1 MFGKRLESKKIRNMR
16 LEHMRETCALKGE
29 IEYYKANAQE
39 TAHTCHFLAERMDR
53 DYKELASSRAEKE
66 RLHQLLKG
74 ADAAMKELQKK
85 NEKLAKEFD
94 SLDERYQAALKELD
108 ELYKEHDAV
117 IREIRD
123 AEHSRE
129 EAESA

>member
-1 MFGKRLESKKIRNMR
+1 MR
-16 LEHMRETCALKGE
+16 LEHLRETSELRGE
-29 IEYYKANAQE
+29 IEYYRAHAQE
-39 TAHTCHFLAERMDR
+39 TAHTCHFLAERMDK
-53 DYKELASSRAEKE
+53 DYKELASARAEKE

-85 NEKLAKEFD
+85 NEKLSEDFD

-108 ELYKEHDAV
+108 ELYKEHDAL

-123 AEHSRE
+123 AQHVPE

>member
-1 MFGKRLESKKIRNMR
+1 MFGKRIESKKIRNMR
-16 LEHMRETCALKGE
+16 LEHLRETSELRGE
-29 IEYYKANAQE
+29 IEYYRAHAQE
-39 TAHTCHFLAERMDR
+39 TAHTCHFLAERMDK
-53 DYKELASSRAEKE
+53 DYKELASARAEKE

-85 NEKLAKEFD
+85 NEKLSEDFD

-108 ELYKEHDAV
+108 ELYKEHDAL

-123 AEHSRE
+123 AQHVPE